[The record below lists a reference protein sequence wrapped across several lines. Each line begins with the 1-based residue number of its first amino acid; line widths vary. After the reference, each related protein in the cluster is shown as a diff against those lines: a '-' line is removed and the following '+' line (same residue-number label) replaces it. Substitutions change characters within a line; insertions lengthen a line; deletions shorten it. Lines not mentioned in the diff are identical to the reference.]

1 MTVMLVTV
9 LRPAAVLVF
18 SGALAF
24 CAIVPERVHDRFVP
38 GAYETQRLEG
48 LLGERMRVNLE
59 GRLLHVD
66 EPRLLRG
73 FEQPPGEQAWI
84 GEHVGK
90 YLDAAANTWRYSHDP
105 RLKSQMDRIAAALMK
120 MQRADGYLGT
130 YVDAKRWTEW
140 DVWIHKYDLIGL
152 LNYHQTTGNAEA
164 LTAAQRIGDL
174 LARTFGTA
182 PGQRDLMAASTHVGM

>member
-1 MTVMLVTV
+1 MTVMQVNL

-24 CAIVPERVHDRFVP
+24 SAVVPERVPDRFAP
-38 GAYETQRLEG
+38 APFEKQRIEG

-73 FEQPPGEQAWI
+73 FQQPPGEQAWI
-84 GEHVGK
+84 GEHAGK

-105 RLKSQMDRIAAALMK
+105 RLKTQMDRVAQELMK
-120 MQRADGYLGT
+120 AQKPDGYLGT
-130 YVDAKRWTEW
+130 YIDEKRWTEW

-152 LNYHQTTGNAEA
+152 LNYHQTTGDVRA
-164 LTAAQRIGDL
+164 LETSRRIGDL
-174 LARTFGTA
+174 LARTFGTGQ
-182 PGQRDLMAASTHVGM
+182 GQRDIV